1 MFDPQVFCSGC
12 LCWFSLVRVYPRTD
26 KLRFCLTSFHS
37 IDHNKSDVFDLA
49 KKGRSLYQRIRLS
62 DVAGLAS
69 NPNLVEQ
76 MTSDLG
82 YQPGVDELIDESNRR
97 LVETMV
103 DAEDYLERRIG
114 NDLEF
119 VLCRRRTPGLI

>member
-1 MFDPQVFCSGC
+1 M
-12 LCWFSLVRVYPRTD
+12 
-26 KLRFCLTSFHS
+26 
-37 IDHNKSDVFDLA
+37 FDLA

-119 VLCRRRTPGLI
+119 VLSRRCTLF

>member
-1 MFDPQVFCSGC
+1 MLLVLVFSC
-12 LCWFSLVRVYPRTD
+12 LCTD
-26 KLRFCLTSFHS
+26 TLRFCLTSFPCT
-37 IDHNKSDVFDLA
+37 DHNKSDVFDLA

-76 MTSDLG
+76 MTLDLG

-119 VLCRRRTPGLI
+119 VLSRRRTLF